1 MCAHKSTIFVTHTHA
16 DGTASSPVWT
26 MPDPSSSSHSS
37 VIAVRSTATILTTR
51 TTRVGSP
58 PAILPTYSWSRHTTV
73 GLTRTARN
81 ADRACLLLSPSLAAT
96 APRAPA
102 PQTPTKP
109 RCYLK
114 LTRRDTVQPACYQH
128 RPATL
133 TRAPL
138 GLSTCVG
145 PHNPSKIFARHP
157 FVNQL
162 DETVGVSDRCRAP
175 RRATTHCGRG
185 CPRV

>member
-1 MCAHKSTIFVTHTHA
+1 MCMCAHKSTIFVTHTHA

-58 PAILPTYSWSRHTTV
+58 PAILPTYSWSRHATV

-81 ADRACLLLSPSLAAT
+81 ARQSLPALSPSLAAS

-114 LTRRDTVQPACYQH
+114 LARRDTVRPACYQH
-128 RPATL
+128 RPATSARERL
-133 TRAPL
+133 WASRPVL
-138 GLSTCVG
+138 GR
-145 PHNPSKIFARHP
+145 KIPPRFLHDTVP

-162 DETVGVSDRCRAP
+162 VETGGPV
-175 RRATTHCGRG
+175 
-185 CPRV
+185 